1 VIHLSEKRKKLLLAL
16 AVGLIVLF
24 HKILFWK

>member
-1 VIHLSEKRKKLLLAL
+1 MRKTRITALVLLLAL